1 MTPADEAPAPQAKDG
16 KKWRMGK
23 ARPSAHRGPLWD
35 VIHFFGNLK
44 LAMFLFLVIIVASL
58 IGITVESSY
67 DDPFIGLRIARAY
80 VYEAPWFNVW
90 IILLCINLFC
100 AAFTRWPWKKQH
112 TGFVVTHA
120 GIIILLTGGMIGR
133 QFGYEGSIRLLEDG
147 EPTTQ
152 LTKADFGIQ
161 IWDLQGG
168 GAWTLDFPID
178 LRMPR
183 ESRKMYVPVQGTF
196 YRGEGAEPAGT
207 GTRIL
212 DQLFQREPSEP
223 TLVFDR
229 YSASLEQ
236 IRELRPEPGSGN
248 PGIAFRLDSFMLS
261 GMGADM
267 REDQFM
273 ITEPAEHSFLDLA
286 GQASI
291 VLVEEIHDDST
302 VRTGIGNILQ
312 IAPAGEGAVRYQ
324 VSTRRGETRTGRL
337 EVGES
342 LETGWED
349 FVFTLNAAYPEA
361 YFRDE
366 LVNYEDDGEW
376 HPDINEETL
385 MTGVRGYLALP
396 DGRRSEPEWFLPGSH
411 HRITI
416 DNVETRFIYGRRIK
430 ELPFTVELDKFT
442 VTWDEGTTNPAS
454 YESILTFR
462 DPATGETLTASCSM
476 NRPASFPPEF
486 WRQFVGNTYK
496 FSQAGW
502 NPDDLTES
510 RVQVLYDPGWLL
522 KWIGSLVMVAGV
534 VIIFYIRPYRNRRP
548 EDRVAEKLREK
559 RRSQNAVLASP
570 KAEGGSPENPEK
582 SAESAVPKK
591 AKSEEKEK
599 KISES
604 VLNR

>member
-1 MTPADEAPAPQAKDG
+1 MTKKAESVDKLPAKAEGG
-16 KKWRMGK
+16 KTKWRLGK
-23 ARPSAHRGPLWD
+23 ARPVAHKGPMWD

-80 VYEAPWFNVW
+80 VYEAPWFDVW
-90 IILLCINLFC
+90 IILLCVNLFC

-112 TGFVVTHA
+112 TGFIVTHA

-133 QFGYEGSIRLLEDG
+133 QFGYEGSIRLLEDD
-147 EPTTQ
+147 EPTSQ

-196 YRGEGAEPAGT
+196 YRGPGAEPAGT

-212 DQLFQREPSEP
+212 DQFFQRDPSEP

-248 PGIAFRLDSFMLS
+248 PGIAFSLDSFMLS

-267 REDQFM
+267 REDQIM
-273 ITEPAEHSFLDLA
+273 ITHPAEHSFLDLA

-291 VLVEEIHDDST
+291 VLVDEIHDDST
-302 VRTGIGNILQ
+302 VDTGIGNILQ
-312 IAPAGEGAVRYQ
+312 VAPAGEGAVYYQ
-324 VSTRRGETRTGRL
+324 VSTRRGESRTGRL

-349 FVFTLNAAYPEA
+349 FVFTLNAVYPEA
-361 YFRDE
+361 YFRD
-366 LVNYEDDGEW
+366 
-376 HPDINEETL
+376 
-385 MTGVRGYLALP
+385 
-396 DGRRSEPEWFLPGSH
+396 
-411 HRITI
+411 
-416 DNVETRFIYGRRIK
+416 
-430 ELPFTVELDKFT
+430 
-442 VTWDEGTTNPAS
+442 
-454 YESILTFR
+454 
-462 DPATGETLTASCSM
+462 
-476 NRPASFPPEF
+476 
-486 WRQFVGNTYK
+486 
-496 FSQAGW
+496 
-502 NPDDLTES
+502 
-510 RVQVLYDPGWLL
+510 
-522 KWIGSLVMVAGV
+522 
-534 VIIFYIRPYRNRRP
+534 
-548 EDRVAEKLREK
+548 
-559 RRSQNAVLASP
+559 
-570 KAEGGSPENPEK
+570 
-582 SAESAVPKK
+582 
-591 AKSEEKEK
+591 
-599 KISES
+599 
-604 VLNR
+604 